1 MILPLAAAAP
11 TAGGA
16 SLHDVIIASGIAFA
30 YFAVTGWL
38 LIRERTGHRTL
49 LGRGLD
55 RLGDK
60 VGLPAWAAG
69 PFVIMP
75 LVLLTAG
82 FGVYWDVP
90 VHMQRGRDNGA
101 FASPAHYP
109 IYLVLLA
116 LLNIALII
124 MAMAKDPLPRHTLK
138 IAPGWRVPFSSLIIF
153 FAGSI
158 AVIGFPLDDLW
169 HILFGQD
176 VTEWGP
182 THVLMIGGAITSPL
196 CLPILLAEA
205 KQVGARA
212 MNNRAGRWLMVLAM
226 SLCIVPF
233 AFLMEFDLGIP
244 QFPAATQGIIFSVTL
259 AMCCVMA
266 RLWFG
271 RGGALVVAGFWQFAH
286 WFLVAVIAAL
296 PHIITIQFLTA
307 IPFAILVE
315 LVALAVSVDRRRNLL
330 TFALT
335 AGALGGSLGYYLELL
350 WSKEHM
356 PVPQPFGTDA
366 WPVLIA
372 VSALAGVAGSLIGVY
387 LFRRC
392 QQIAGIA
399 PDSPLATETRSFRF
413 VGLAGFAVFLG
424 LMAVFAPPT
433 GTTPVNAVI
442 TYDHVTG
449 GQTQC
454 TSATEQCQANV
465 TITFADGEDPT
476 TDAVWFSALAWQGF
490 PNEAIEAT
498 SKIPTDPYAGVPG
511 IVRSPVVATGTPG
524 QYRTTYPLPLYGHW
538 KSMLRLHTGTTTM
551 MAWPIYFGDD
561 PAVTGPRGREIRI
574 ADGQTAASQ
583 YEPHLLQRERR
594 DDIPAALWVGANVF
608 VFSLW
613 VIVLLLFGWSYN
625 RAAGIGRRNTPLHE
639 KVNA

>member
-1 MILPLAAAAP
+1 MLLPLAAP

-16 SLHDVIIASGIAFA
+16 SLHDVLIASGIAFV

-55 RLGDK
+55 WFGEK

-69 PFVIMP
+69 PFAIMP
-75 LVLLTAG
+75 FVLLTAG

-109 IYLVLLA
+109 IYLVLLG
-116 LLNIALII
+116 LLNIALVI
-124 MAMAKDPLPRHTLK
+124 MAMAKDPLPRRTLK
-138 IAPGWRVPFSSLIIF
+138 IAPGWRVPFSSLILF

-158 AVIGFPLDDLW
+158 AVTGFPLDDLW

-196 CLPILLAEA
+196 CLPLLLAEA

-212 MNNRAGRWLMVLAM
+212 MNNRAGRWLMLTAM
-226 SLCIVPF
+226 ALCIVPF

-259 AMCCVMA
+259 GMCCVMA

-271 RGGALVVAGFWQFAH
+271 PGGSLGVAAFWQFAH

-296 PHIITIQFLTA
+296 PNVITIQFLTA

-315 LVALAVSVDRRRNLL
+315 LVALALSVDRRKNIVM
-330 TFALT
+330 FALVS
-335 AGALGGSLGYYLELL
+335 GALGGSLGYYFELL
-350 WSKEHM
+350 WSKDHM
-356 PVPQPFGTDA
+356 PVPQPFGTGS
-366 WPVLIA
+366 WPLLIA
-372 VSALAGVAGSLIGVY
+372 VSAVAGVAGSLLGVY
-387 LFRRC
+387 IYRRC
-392 QQIAGIA
+392 QQVAGDVA
-399 PDSPLATETRSFRF
+399 EGPEATETRSFRY
-413 VGLAGFAVFLG
+413 VGLAGFAIFLG
-424 LMAVFAPPT
+424 LMGVFAPPT
-433 GTTPVNAVI
+433 GTKPVHAVL

-449 GQTQC
+449 GQTAC
-454 TSATEQCQANV
+454 TSATEQCLANV
-465 TITFADGEDPT
+465 TITFKGDDPT
-476 TDAVWFSALAWQGF
+476 TDAVWFTALAWQGY
-490 PNEAIEAT
+490 PNAAIEPTA
-498 SKIPTDPYAGVPG
+498 KIPTDPYAGVPG
-511 IVRSPVVATGTPG
+511 IVRTPMVATGTPG
-524 QYRTTYPLPLYGHW
+524 QYRTKYPLPLYGHW
-538 KSMLRLHTGTTTM
+538 KSMIRLHTGTTTM
-551 MAWPIYFGDD
+551 MAFPVFFNDD

-574 ADGQTAASQ
+574 ANGGTVASQ

-594 DDIPAALWVGANVF
+594 DDIPAWLWVGGNVV

-613 VIVLLLFGWSYN
+613 VIVLLLFGWCYN
-625 RAAGIGRRNTPLHE
+625 RAAGMGRLPAPVRE
-639 KVNA
+639 KVTA